1 MPRGRPDFDKPTKN
15 SLLDA
20 KDYWLENLELTKQC
34 WKDGDRED
42 EESYLSDIKDAEEH
56 LKDIEERFKEFD

>member
-20 KDYWLENLELTKQC
+20 KDYWLENLDLTKQC
-34 WKDGDRED
+34 GEDGARED
-42 EESYLSDIKDAEEH
+42 EESSLSDIKDAEEH
-56 LKDIEERFKEFD
+56 LKDIEERLKEFD